1 MTEYRKLWKDKPFN
15 DWITGSSKE
24 DITMEIDRV
33 VYLEEN
39 QISDWIFHIKGDN
52 KYSVLRNLQGEVYI
66 EKSRWRSHQWE
77 VYVEVYIERPK
88 WRSINGN
95 V

>member
-39 QISDWIFHIKGDN
+39 QNKWLNISHKG
-52 KYSVLRNLQGEVYI
+52 G
-66 EKSRWRSHQWE
+66 
-77 VYVEVYIERPK
+77 
-88 WRSINGN
+88 
-95 V
+95 